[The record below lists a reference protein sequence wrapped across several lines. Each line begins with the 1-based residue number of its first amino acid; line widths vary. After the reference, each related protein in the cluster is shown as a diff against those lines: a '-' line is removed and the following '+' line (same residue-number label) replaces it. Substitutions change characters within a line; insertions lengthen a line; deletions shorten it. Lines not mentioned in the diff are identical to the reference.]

1 MADDMNDLIKKRL
14 AARAA
19 SKLVVD
25 LPAPS
30 LKGRFGLSA
39 IDPDA
44 YVRDH
49 GDRTM
54 PAHMPP
60 LELSAQEVADDVTEG
75 YRNRDY
81 AQDDRDIAIREH
93 MEGLNEA
100 PEGGLAKLAQLHE
113 QAMTTGENSERFT
126 SQDGTTYYIEPEGNF
141 LFFQSK
147 GGDLEAV
154 DLKTI
159 GSMLTT
165 QAAQMKA
172 AGATEFPQA
181 AAPVAKPGL
190 SEGQR
195 QSQANIAMLNR
206 RIAERSDARTYEML
220 HKVQS
225 ESLDKYVAAAAIGKG
240 EMVRAIATYG
250 REEGKNMV
258 RELREHGGEIEQHAL
273 TYKVEG
279 ETFSRTHP
287 DKTTFDYKADEI
299 ELAVD
304 VRQKELGAID
314 VWESK
319 SPALDLQSRLA
330 AEFEQRKGQE
340 FSAADMAEEI
350 IGAGYYDAK
359 ELRDDIEAS
368 SEESREINGA
378 VYTVDHG
385 MLSRE
390 QDGETTKLDFQTV
403 QREAESINYDEYVS
417 EMVINAPE
425 FVPGTREY
433 AEEHGLFD
441 EARAERAAK
450 WEAGKPVREAADEIA
465 SIYADG
471 KAFIDDLR
479 EAEGQEVS
487 IDDAV
492 YKLDGDQVS
501 RTMDGETVSMKLE
514 EVSARVDQ
522 VVKQQ
527 AYEADFAPPTRDDD
541 HQIDAEEDLRQERL
555 REQEE
560 AEQAEAM
567 SKEEWQEKSE
577 QYAADLMVDQQG
589 LKLDASRSEDGPEL
603 RDEPETVLTGADKA
617 FADYEREKLAERQQA
632 IDQLRDEP
640 EGTVADGVH
649 SEYLLKGDQ
658 LYERIHHAESEGW
671 AIWDANDPLREL
683 NSSDRMESEMMAAFG
698 HPEAANYVAS
708 QDLPE
713 PPTIEEADLDVSFA
727 EDREPSIDRPEVSYE
742 PGEDYEFSALANVA
756 MVEDQNLEE
765 AALEQPDQLS
775 EVEALKAKVAELQEQ
790 NAALQQ
796 PQEQAQSA
804 VSSTPVEKA
813 DERQQSAE
821 QQLAPAKEMQLGA
834 EQGKREVTDKEVID
848 QVEGRTK
855 GNDWSTV
862 PSERYAKREA
872 AGEKVKDKPHVAR
885 ARETEKDAISKSMQ
899 QQRQQSPS
907 QSLE

>member
-1 MADDMNDLIKKRL
+1 MADDTNDHQTPSFPTPGRGLGPAGSMTTEV
-14 AARAA
+14 AAE
-19 SKLVVD
+19 
-25 LPAPS
+25 
-30 LKGRFGLSA
+30 
-39 IDPDA
+39 II
-44 YVRDH
+44 VRDH
-49 GDRTM
+49 RLTLPIQVRGGSSTNDKGPSFKESTEAARDRF
-54 PAHMPP
+54 AASDSK
-60 LELSAQEVADDVTEG
+60 EEK
-75 YRNRDY
+75 RNLL
-81 AQDDRDIAIREH
+81 IREQ
-93 MEGLNEA
+93 MERLNEGRD
-100 PEGGLAKLAQLHE
+100 GGWAMFQQLRSE
-113 QAMTTGENSERFT
+113 PGGEFR
-126 SQDGTTYYIEPEGNF
+126 SQDLTTYYVEPEGKFLIAKDVRGNF
-141 LFFQSK
+141 EAFELSTIGNMLERQASQQRQQ
-147 GGDLEAV
+147 GGDLPRTPV
-154 DLKTI
+154 KKLK
-159 GSMLTT
+159 GPT
-165 QAAQMKA
+165 QAEANNLIANLKSR
-172 AGATEFPQA
+172 
-181 AAPVAKPGL
+181 VAL
-190 SEGQR
+190 A
-195 QSQANIAMLNR
+195 SQGKV
-206 RIAERSDARTYEML
+206 YESI
-220 HKVQS
+220 HKI
-225 ESLDKYVAAAAIGKG
+225 EKEMRDKFVAAASIPETKTPAIGLDPDKG
-240 EMVRAIATYG
+240 KVDMVMAIATYG

-258 RELREHGGEIEQHAL
+258 RELRDTGGEIEQHKL
-273 TYKVEG
+273 VYKVEG

-299 ELAVD
+299 EQAVD

-319 SPALDLQSRLA
+319 SPALDLQARLA
-330 AEFEQRKGQE
+330 AQIGQRKGQE

-487 IDDAV
+487 IDGAV

-527 AYEADFAPPTRDDD
+527 AYDADFAPPTRDDD
-541 HQIDAEEDLRQERL
+541 HQIDAEEELRQERL

-603 RDEPETVLTGADKA
+603 RDEPETILTGADKA
-617 FADYEREKLAERQQA
+617 FADYERDKLAERQQA
-632 IDQLRDEP
+632 IEQLRNEP
-640 EGTVADGVH
+640 EGTVADGNH
-649 SEYLLKGDQ
+649 SEYLLKDDQ

-671 AIWDANDPLREL
+671 AIWDANDPSREL

-727 EDREPSIDRPEVSYE
+727 EDREQSTEQPEARYE
-742 PGEDYEFSALANVA
+742 PGEDYEFSALENIA
-756 MVEDQNLEE
+756 MVEDQKREE
-765 AALEQPDQLS
+765 AAFEQPEQQA
-775 EVEALKAKVAELQEQ
+775 ERVAESMGQD
-790 NAALQQ
+790 
-796 PQEQAQSA
+796 
-804 VSSTPVEKA
+804 K
-813 DERQQSAE
+813 
-821 QQLAPAKEMQLGA
+821 G
-834 EQGKREVTDKEVID
+834 EVTDKEVID
-848 QVEGRTK
+848 QVEGRSQSK
-855 GNDWSTV
+855 F
-862 PSERYAKREA
+862 ERRMA
-872 AGEKVKDKPHVAR
+872 ARKAEGLPDRPEVAA
-885 ARETEKDAISKSMQ
+885 ARQTETAATSKAMGRSQ
-899 QQRQQSPS
+899 SQSPS
-907 QSLE
+907 QSMH